1 MKKAKRDKIQKIMVY
16 IVLIMFVASLL
27 PLVIGR

>member
-1 MKKAKRDKIQKIMVY
+1 MKKAKRDKMQKIMVY
-16 IVLIMFVASLL
+16 VVLIMFIVSLL

>member
-1 MKKAKRDKIQKIMVY
+1 MKKAKRDKMQKIMVY